1 MIVNF
6 CVSTGDG
13 SYGDK
18 TVEDVA
24 RDLISA
30 SHQNLFR
37 FETPQVVF
45 AFFDGVTKTVVGEPY
60 HNWYQIHL

>member
-1 MIVNF
+1 MQKKKFNF
-6 CVSTGDG
+6 KMQYTGDG

-24 RDLISA
+24 RDLIAA

-45 AFFDGVTKTVVGEPY
+45 AFFDGATRTVAGE
-60 HNWYQIHL
+60 H